1 MIATAYFYGYLNC
14 KRKSNPMNPV
24 TGFLWRPFLL
34 TTSLRTWFLILLF
47 LSTTVGFSQTTN
59 ISGTVNSYY
68 RVLGVNSAAA
78 KLDNVSGLSY
88 GNTVLLIQMKG
99 AVINTANTA
108 SFGDT
113 TSLNYAGNYEV
124 ATICSVSND
133 SVYFFNQLI
142 NNYDPNYKVQLVK
155 FGEYYSANVTDT
167 VKAQSWNSAT
177 GKGGVLAI
185 KVEAD
190 LTLNA
195 PLFADSTGYKGGSFF
210 LHSGTCSFI
219 FPVGNGYAYDAT
231 STGALNGA
239 YKGEG
244 VADVPANVDGAR
256 GAPANGGGGG
266 NNHNNGGGGGA
277 NLTSGG
283 NGGANYSTG
292 PSACTGI
299 YQGRGGKALS
309 NWNNTKIFLGGGGG
323 AGHANSTVQ
332 PYAGG
337 NGGGIIIVIANNIIG
352 NGHKISANGQNGRS
366 TSYDGASGGGAG
378 GTIIMHIANTYSGT
392 LTIQSNGGNG
402 GNEDDDNSLGRCY
415 GAGGGGSGGAIYFN
429 GSLPALTTSISGG
442 IAGININPNGCGT
455 PVTGV
460 NGTAGSIIQNY
471 SYRTSVTPSS
481 NCDDALP
488 VRIIYFNA
496 ILKPDKKVKLEWDI
510 ANPDEATSF
519 TIEKSNSLNNWA
531 ELVTLN
537 AEANLHHYETLDLN
551 PAPGENIYR
560 LRVNGR
566 NNNFIYSAQKRIN
579 LKVDDRYSVYPNPAT
594 NKITINGKL
603 KPGSQIKLTDING
616 RIIKEI
622 ITNASLS
629 SFEIILPSLPPGI
642 YVLNVD
648 NYIEKIMIL
657 Y

>member
-1 MIATAYFYGYLNC
+1 M
-14 KRKSNPMNPV
+14 KPV
-24 TGFLWRPFLL
+24 NRYLWRPFLL
-34 TTSLRTWFLILLF
+34 TTLIKLWFLILLSF
-47 LSTTVGFSQTTN
+47 TTSHSFSQTTN
-59 ISGTVNSYY
+59 ISGTVNSYHS
-68 RVLGVNSAAA
+68 VLGVSSTAA

-99 AVINTANTA
+99 AGINTANNS

-133 SVYFFNQLI
+133 SVYFFNELL

-155 FGEYYSANVTDT
+155 FGEYYSANVVDT
-167 VKAQSWNSAT
+167 VKAQSWNNTT

-185 KVEAD
+185 KAEAD

-195 PLFADSTGYKGGSFF
+195 PLFADSTGYKGGTFY
-210 LHSGTCSFI
+210 LHSGTCGF
-219 FPVGNGYAYDAT
+219 FNPVGSGYAYDAT
-231 STGALNGA
+231 SGSATNGA

-277 NLTSGG
+277 NLSAGG
-283 NGGANYSTG
+283 NGGGNFSTG
-292 PSACTGI
+292 PTGCTGN
-299 YQGRGGKALS
+299 YQGRGGKPLN
-309 NWNNTKIFLGGGGG
+309 NWSNTKIFLGGGGG

-352 NGHKISANGQNGRS
+352 NGYKISANGQNGRS
-366 TSYDGASGGGAG
+366 TTYDGASGGGAG
-378 GTIIMHIANTYSGT
+378 GTIIMDVANTYSGT
-392 LTIQSNGGNG
+392 LTIQANGGNG
-402 GNEDDDNSLGRCY
+402 GNEDDDNSAGRCY
-415 GAGGGGSGGAIYFN
+415 GAGGGGSGGVIYFN
-429 GSLPALTTSISGG
+429 GSSPAITTSLSGG
-442 IAGININPNGCGT
+442 TAGINIDPNTCGA
-455 PVTGV
+455 PVPAV
-460 NGTAGSIIQNY
+460 NGTTGSIIQNY
-471 SYRTSVTPSS
+471 SYQTSVNPSPS
-481 NCDDALP
+481 CAVALP
-488 VRIIYFNA
+488 IRIIYFNA
-496 ILKPDKKVKLEWDI
+496 LLTTAKNVKLEWDI
-510 ANPDEATSF
+510 ANPDEVISF
-519 TIEKSNSLNNWA
+519 TIEKLTSLNNWA
-531 ELVTLN
+531 SLVTVD
-537 AEANLHHYETLDLN
+537 AQANLHHYETADLT
-551 PAPGENIYR
+551 PGAGENIYR

-566 NNNFIYSAQKRIN
+566 NNQFMYSAQKRII
-579 LKVDDRYSVYPNPAT
+579 LKLHDRYSVYPNPAK

-603 KPGSQIKLTDING
+603 NPGSIIKLTDISG

-629 SFEIILPSLPPGI
+629 SFEIVLPSLSPGI

>member
-1 MIATAYFYGYLNC
+1 MYFYSCLTAA
-14 KRKSNPMNPV
+14 RESNPMNPV
-24 TGFLWRPFLL
+24 ICILWRPFLL
-34 TTSLRTWFLILLF
+34 ATFLKLWFLIIF
-47 LSTTVGFSQTTN
+47 LHFTFFSTSQTTN
-59 ISGTVNSYY
+59 ISGIKNSYHS
-68 RVLGVNSAAA
+68 VLGISSIAA
-78 KLDNVSGLSY
+78 KLDNVAGLSY

-99 AVINTANTA
+99 AGITTTNTP

-113 TSLNYAGNYEV
+113 ISLNYAGNYEL

-133 SVYFFNQLI
+133 SVYFFNQI
-142 NNYDPNYKVQLVK
+142 KNSYDVNYKVQLVK
-155 FGEYYSANVTDT
+155 FAEYYSANVIDT
-167 VKAQSWNSAT
+167 LKAQSWNNTT

-195 PLFADSTGYKGGSFF
+195 PLFADSAGYKGGSFF
-210 LHSGTCSFI
+210 LHSGTCSFF
-219 FPVGNGYAYDAT
+219 FPVGSGYAYDAT
-231 STGALNGA
+231 SAGALNGA

-292 PSACTGI
+292 PSACTGS
-299 YQGRGGKALS
+299 YQGQGGKALK

-323 AGHANSTVQ
+323 AGHANSTTQ

-352 NGHKISANGQNGRS
+352 NGYKILANGQTGRS
-366 TSYDGASGGGAG
+366 TTYDGASGGGAG
-378 GTIIMHIANTYSGT
+378 GTVIMNVTNSYTGALAIEA
-392 LTIQSNGGNG
+392 NGGNG
-402 GNEDDDNSLGRCY
+402 GNEDDDNSAGRCY
-415 GAGGGGSGGAIYFN
+415 GAGGGGSGGVIYFN
-429 GSLPALTTSISGG
+429 GSLPAITTSVTGG
-442 IAGININPNGCGT
+442 IPGINIDPNGCGT
-455 PVTGV
+455 PIPGV
-460 NGTAGSIIQNY
+460 NGTDGSKIFNY
-471 SYRTSVTPSS
+471 TYQTSVNPSG
-481 NCDDALP
+481 CAVTLP

-496 ILKPDKKVKLEWDI
+496 FLTPAKKVKLEWDI
-510 ANPDEATSF
+510 ADPEGATSF
-519 TIEKSNSLNNWA
+519 TIEKLNSLNNWT
-531 ELVTLN
+531 ELVTV
-537 AEANLHHYETLDLN
+537 AAQVNLHHYETTD
-551 PAPGENIYR
+551 PDPVAGENIYR

-566 NNNFIYSAQKRIN
+566 NNTSIYSVQKRVV
-579 LKVDDRYSVYPNPAT
+579 LKFDDRFSVYPNPAK
-594 NKITINGKL
+594 NKLTINGKL
-603 KPGSQIKLTDING
+603 KPGSIIKLTDISG
-616 RIIKEI
+616 RLIKEI

-629 SFEIILPSLPPGI
+629 SFEIMLPSLSPGI
-642 YVLNVD
+642 YLLNVD

>member
-1 MIATAYFYGYLNC
+1 M
-14 KRKSNPMNPV
+14 KPMNRY
-24 TGFLWRPFLL
+24 LWKPFLL
-34 TTSLRTWFLILLF
+34 TTFIKLWFLILLSF
-47 LSTTVGFSQTTN
+47 TTSFSFSQTTN
-59 ISGTVNSYY
+59 ISGTVNSYHN
-68 RVLGVNSAAA
+68 VLGVSSTAA

-99 AVINTANTA
+99 AGINTANNS

-113 TSLNYAGNYEV
+113 TSLNAAGNYEV

-133 SVYFFNQLI
+133 SVYFFNQLL
-142 NNYDPNYKVQLVK
+142 NSYDPNYKVQLVK

-167 VKAQSWNSAT
+167 VKAQSWNSTT

-185 KVEAD
+185 KVDAD

-195 PLFADSTGYKGGSFF
+195 PLFADAAGYKGGSFF
-210 LHSGTCSFI
+210 LHNGTCSFF
-219 FPVGNGYAYDAT
+219 FPVGSGYAYDAT

-244 VADVPANVDGAR
+244 VADVPANLDGAR

-292 PSACTGI
+292 PSACTGA
-299 YQGRGGKALS
+299 YQGGGGKALK
-309 NWNNTKIFLGGGGG
+309 NWNNTKVFLGGGGG

-352 NGHKISANGQNGRS
+352 NGYKISANGQNGRS
-366 TSYDGASGGGAG
+366 TTYDGASGGGAG
-378 GTIIMHIANTYSGT
+378 GTIIMDVANTYAGT

-402 GNEDDDNSLGRCY
+402 GNEDDDNSAGRCY
-415 GAGGGGSGGAIYFN
+415 GAGGGGSGGVIYLN
-429 GSLPALTTSISGG
+429 GSLPAITTTISGG
-442 IAGININPNGCGT
+442 TAGINIDPNTCST
-455 PVTGV
+455 PVPAV
-460 NGTAGSIIQNY
+460 NGTTGSIIQNY
-471 SYRTSVTPSS
+471 SYQTSVNPSPG
-481 NCDDALP
+481 CAVTLP
-488 VRIIYFNA
+488 IRIIYFNA
-496 ILKPDKKVKLEWDI
+496 LLTTTKSVKLEWDI
-510 ANPDEATSF
+510 ANPDEAISF
-519 TIEKSNSLNNWA
+519 TIEKLTSLNNWVA
-531 ELVTLN
+531 LVTVD
-537 AEANLHHYETLDLN
+537 AQANLHHYETADLT
-551 PAPGENIYR
+551 PRSGENIYR

-566 NNNFIYSAQKRIN
+566 DNNFIYSAQKRII
-579 LKVDDRYSVYPNPAT
+579 LKFDDRYSIYPNPAK

-603 KPGSQIKLTDING
+603 KPGSIIKFTDLSG
-616 RIIKEI
+616 RMIKEI

-629 SFEIILPSLPPGI
+629 SFEIVLPSLSPGI